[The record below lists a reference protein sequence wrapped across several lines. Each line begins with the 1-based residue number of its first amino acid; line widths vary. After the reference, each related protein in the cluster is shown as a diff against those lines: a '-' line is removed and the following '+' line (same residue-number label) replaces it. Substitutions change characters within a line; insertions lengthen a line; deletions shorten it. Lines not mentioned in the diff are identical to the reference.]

1 MNSDFEKVPRFVITS
16 HKGLGYFY
24 AKKFLL
30 NSDLKLNSDFVEGF
44 RDDRNEDVLDH
55 PGQEEDHGREVQG
68 GLPVLGRVSG
78 PVHDVHPTLLTG
90 S

>member
-1 MNSDFEKVPRFVITS
+1 
-16 HKGLGYFY
+16 
-24 AKKFLL
+24 
-30 NSDLKLNSDFVEGF
+30 LNSDFVEGF

-68 GLPVLGRVSG
+68 GLPMLGRVSG
-78 PVHDVHPTLLTG
+78 TVHDVNPTLLTC